1 MTLVLTL
8 SKGGDGNTETAEW
21 SFPSYKRPDQSSDGS
36 KITARATTDAEGSV
50 IPVVHRRRGDVG
62 EWKRGAVAV
71 VLWAICEEETSARE

>member
-8 SKGGDGNTETAEW
+8 SKGDDGNAETSKW
-21 SFPSYKRPDQSSDGS
+21 SFPRYKRPDQSSDGS

-50 IPVVHRRRGDVG
+50 IPLVHRQRGDVG

-71 VLWAICEEETSARE
+71 VLWAIRGEEASARE